1 MSFFQSEQVQENLN
15 DIFSTYQKISALT
28 SAVPHMSVEDRL
40 DHIDACK
47 GLIEKQKTFY
57 FRLQLASKTDPE
69 AADMKERISA
79 LTQAF
84 GFKDLNECMDQMITT
99 LEQAAKK
106 ELDNP

>member
-28 SAVPHMSVEDRL
+28 SAVPHMNVEDRL

-69 AADMKERISA
+69 AADMKERITA

-106 ELDNP
+106 ELDNT

>member
-57 FRLQLASKTDPE
+57 YRLQLASKTDPE

-84 GFKDLNECMDQMITT
+84 GFKDLNACMEQMITT

-106 ELDNP
+106 ELDNT

>member
-28 SAVPHMSVEDRL
+28 SAVPHMSIEDRL

-84 GFKDLNECMDQMITT
+84 GFKYLNDCMEQIITT

-106 ELDNP
+106 QLDNT